1 MQEENIAYTTTF
13 EYLTKL
19 GRWEKMRRRIVSSSL
34 LTTVALLATGCFAPA
49 LAADIASEALSVSA
63 DPVNP
68 RAVLIQSVV
77 DINGEIEPG
86 DDVKLKDAF
95 MDVWA
100 RRNTL
105 IDQRHLKLYVRQNIV
120 YLSSPGG
127 AVDAALKLAQV
138 LKQVETTGPTMV
150 SVKGTCASVPSAMS
164 TDRPGHAPVR
174 AVRRSGS
181 RAAGKGAA
189 VIRAFWRPFV
199 TY

>member
-127 AVDAALKLAQV
+127 AVDAALKLAQ
-138 LKQVETTGPTMV
+138 
-150 SVKGTCASVPSAMS
+150 C
-164 TDRPGHAPVR
+164 
-174 AVRRSGS
+174 
-181 RAAGKGAA
+181 
-189 VIRAFWRPFV
+189 
-199 TY
+199 